1 MGEIDGA
8 ALLSAGQRGVVIDGM
23 ADEHK
28 HTVQA
33 ALLRECCHELKD
45 RIDPR
50 GLRLSNVI
58 VTGGLD
64 LTGLVVPFPLRFEGC
79 EFDTAPV
86 VEGAHLFELA
96 LTGSPRLPGLLGNG
110 LRLRRDL
117 DLSRSHI
124 SAAHWTSASTSKR
137 AAVWL
142 CESEIGGRLLCL
154 DTVID
159 GQGDRASRPTGSGWA
174 ARSGCWASS
183 TPAVRSGCS
192 ERASA
197 ARSTSPERTS
207 SPRRDRRSTSRT
219 RPLRAA
225 CS

>member
-1 MGEIDGA
+1 MGDIDEAELAG
-8 ALLSAGQRGVVIDGM
+8 AGQRGAVIDGM
-23 ADEHK
+23 ADGGK
-28 HTVQA
+28 RTVQA
-33 ALLRECCHELKD
+33 DVLRTCCRELKD

-50 GLRLSNVI
+50 GLRLTNVI
-58 VTGGLD
+58 VAGALD
-64 LTGLVVPFPLRFEGC
+64 LTGLVVPFSLRFEGC

-86 VEGAHLFELA
+86 VEGAQLFELS

-124 SAAHWTSASTSKR
+124 SGAHWTNGSTSKR
-137 AAVWL
+137 SAVWL

-159 GQGDRASRPTGSGWA
+159 GQGDRAIQADRIRVGG
-174 ARSGCWASS
+174 
-183 TPAVRSGCS
+183 AVRLLHGFQARGEIRLLGARVSGS
-192 ERASA
+192 VDITGAQLTA
-197 ARSTSPERTS
+197 MNGPALDP
-207 SPRRDRRSTSRT
+207 RT
-219 RPLRAA
+219 RPSRAA

>member
-8 ALLSAGQRGVVIDGM
+8 ELLSAGQRGVAIDGLG
-23 ADEHK
+23 DDGQR
-28 HTVQA
+28 TVPA
-33 ALLRECCHELKD
+33 ALLRECCHQLKD

-58 VTGGLD
+58 VTGALD

-79 EFDTAPV
+79 QFDTAPV

-117 DLSRSHI
+117 DLSRSNI
-124 SAAHWTSASTSKR
+124 TGAHWTSASTSKR

-142 CESEIGGRLLCL
+142 CESEIGGRLLCF

-159 GQGDRASRPTGSGWA
+159 GQGDRALQATGSGSA
-174 ARSGCWASS
+174 VRSGCWAGSA
-183 TPAVRSGCS
+183 PWARSGCS

-197 ARSTSPERTS
+197 ARSTSPEPTS
-207 SPRRDRRSTSRT
+207 WPRRDRRSTSRT
-219 RPLRAA
+219 PPSRAA